1 MKFVTGLD
9 TWGSE
14 MRIIFVTSNK
24 GKVSEARGIFAP
36 LGHAV
41 EQFLKDGLTPE
52 FSEPQSEGI
61 EEVTISKMEQALV
74 MIGGLVEEGTA
85 LLVED
90 AGLFIDSLGG
100 FPGPYSSYVEE
111 KIGLDGILRIM
122 NGEENRYAEFRAVIA
137 FHYMGQTHI
146 FRGKCEGSIDVEKKG
161 EGGFG
166 YDPIFVP
173 SESDGRT
180 CAEMTAEEKS
190 SISHRG
196 RALNKL
202 LEFLTPPSM

>member
-1 MKFVTGLD
+1 
-9 TWGSE
+9 
-14 MRIIFVTSNK
+14 MRIIFVTSNN
-24 GKVSEARGIFAP
+24 GKVSEASKIFAP

-41 EQFLKDGLTPE
+41 EQFLNDGITPQ

-74 MIGGLVEEGTA
+74 MTGGPADDDTA
-85 LLVED
+85 LMVED
-90 AGLFIDSLGG
+90 AGLFIESLGG

-122 NGEENRYAEFRAVIA
+122 NGEENRNAEFRAVIA
-137 FHYMGQTHI
+137 FHYLGQTHI
-146 FRGKCEGSIDVEKKG
+146 FRGKCEGSIDLEKRGK
-161 EGGFG
+161 GGFG

-173 SESDGRT
+173 FDSDGRT
-180 CAEMTAEEKS
+180 CAEMSAVEKS

-196 RALNKL
+196 KALNKL
-202 LEFLTPPSM
+202 LEFLAPPSM

>member
-61 EEVTISKMEQALV
+61 EEVRISKMEQALV
-74 MIGGLVEEGTA
+74 MIGGMVEEGTA
-85 LLVED
+85 LL
-90 AGLFIDSLGG
+90 LSL
-100 FPGPYSSYVEE
+100 
-111 KIGLDGILRIM
+111 I
-122 NGEENRYAEFRAVIA
+122 
-137 FHYMGQTHI
+137 HI
-146 FRGKCEGSIDVEKKG
+146 
-161 EGGFG
+161 
-166 YDPIFVP
+166 
-173 SESDGRT
+173 
-180 CAEMTAEEKS
+180 
-190 SISHRG
+190 
-196 RALNKL
+196 
-202 LEFLTPPSM
+202 